1 MAELVCAVDVGTG
14 SARAGFFRPDGTM
27 VARAVA
33 PIGMSRPEPL
43 YAEHGSEQIW
53 SAIGRAIAEAR
64 DSASIETAQ
73 VGALAF
79 DATCSLVLRDGS
91 GLPLG
96 LSEPQLDTISW
107 CDHRAR
113 AEAGLCTQ
121 TGHEVLDHLGGAMSP
136 EMQIPK
142 LMWLKRHRPDLWSR
156 LGRAMDL
163 VDFLAWR
170 ATGTEIRSESA
181 LSAKWTYLPHR
192 PGSEWADD
200 FLNAVGLDDLRR
212 RAALPEQGHP
222 PGTLAGTLTR
232 VAAAELGLRAGIP
245 VATGAVDAYAGAL
258 GALAGSDPARTVALI
273 GGTSSCLMALSDR
286 PVRAPGVWGPFRD
299 AVLPGF
305 WTVEGGQSATGSL
318 LDQVIRWSGAGARPS
333 RAAHDRIVNRIAT
346 LRAEAG
352 GESGPEQDFAAGVH
366 ILPDLL
372 GNRTPW
378 ATYGAQCVISGL
390 SGNEG
395 FDALCRIY
403 WRAAVSIALGT
414 RQIIDHLSTVGLR
427 IDHIALAGG
436 HTRSDLLPQL
446 YADATGCR
454 VSVSDDRDIVLLG
467 GAIMAARAAGWQAGL
482 SEAAAQMAGPRRDFR
497 PDPRSQAAREIDYR
511 VFLRMQEH
519 RQEIEAMS
527 ARHPDPDAPRTTAD
541 VSADPDGDQ
550 TAGRDVGHPASDPR
564 RA

>member
-14 SARAGFFRPDGTM
+14 STRAGLFRRDGST

-43 YAEHGSEQIW
+43 HAEHGSEQIW
-53 SAIGRAIAEAR
+53 SAVGRAIAEVRAV
-64 DSASIETAQ
+64 AG
-73 VGALAF
+73 VGTDQIAALAF
-79 DATCSLVLRDGS
+79 DATCSLVLRDRDGA
-91 GLPLG
+91 PLG

-113 AEAGLCTQ
+113 AEASLCTR
-121 TGHEVLDHLGGAMSP
+121 TGHEVLEHLGGAMSP

-192 PGSEWADD
+192 PGAEWCDE
-200 FLNAVGLDDLRR
+200 FLDAVGLDDLRR

-222 PGTLAGTLTR
+222 PGTQVGRLGA
-232 VAAAELGLRAGIP
+232 VAAAELSLLPGTP

-258 GALAGSDPARTVALI
+258 GALTGMDPATTVALI
-273 GGTSSCLMALSDR
+273 GGTSSCLMALSDK
-286 PVRAPGVWGPFRD
+286 PVHAHGVWGPFRD
-299 AVLPGF
+299 AVLPGL
-305 WTVEGGQSATGSL
+305 WAVEGGQSATGSL
-318 LDQVIRWSGAGARPS
+318 LDQVIRWSGAGLRPS
-333 RAAHDRIVNRIAT
+333 RASHDRIAARIAT
-346 LRAEAG
+346 LRLRANAG
-352 GESGPEQDFAAGVH
+352 RDTGPETDFAAGVH
-366 ILPDLL
+366 MLPDLL
-372 GNRTPW
+372 GNRTPF

-403 WRAAVSIALGT
+403 WRAAVSIALGA
-414 RQIIDHLSTVGLR
+414 RQIIDHMNSAGLR
-427 IDHIALAGG
+427 IDKIALAGG
-436 HTRSDLLPQL
+436 HANSLLLPQL
-446 YADATGCR
+446 YADATGCQ
-454 VSVSDDRDIVLLG
+454 VSVCPDCDMVLLG
-467 GAIMAARAAGWQAGL
+467 GAIMASRVAGWQPDL
-482 SEAAAQMAGPRRDFR
+482 PSAAAAMAGKPTVCR
-497 PDPRSQAAREIDYR
+497 PEPRSQAARDIDYR

-519 RQEIEAMS
+519 RLEIEAMI
-527 ARHPDPDAPRTTAD
+527 AADRTTEPNASP
-541 VSADPDGDQ
+541 VSNAVP
-550 TAGRDVGHPASDPR
+550 TAVPFTTIAPLRQD
-564 RA
+564 